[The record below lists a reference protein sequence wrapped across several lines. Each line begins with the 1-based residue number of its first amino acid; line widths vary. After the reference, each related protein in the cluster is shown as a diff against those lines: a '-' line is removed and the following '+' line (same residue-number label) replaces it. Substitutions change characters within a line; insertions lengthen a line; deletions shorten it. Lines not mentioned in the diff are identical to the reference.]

1 MQLIKEHFV
10 SIAFLWNV
18 IKYAVFSLYYVFT
31 GLDVKGL
38 IKIKIKYT
46 NLPFR
51 NAHRLHQDHMDLFSY
66 S

>member
-1 MQLIKEHFV
+1 MQLINNTL

-18 IKYAVFSLYYVFT
+18 IKYVVFSLYYVFT

-38 IKIKIKYT
+38 IKIELKYT

-51 NAHRLHQDHMDLFSY
+51 NAHLHPDHMDLFSY